1 MIVKGILLAGM
12 VAVLLAGCGETVV
25 VESAP
30 PPGGFPGTNPFQQVL
45 VTGNVVNLRQGP
57 GTQYSVV
64 GSARAGDTLLVTG
77 EAPDW
82 YRVYI
87 PEKSLFAW
95 IYSPLT
101 SGAEMPNREE
111 ENQ

>member
-1 MIVKGILLAGM
+1 MRIKGIILTG
-12 VAVLLAGCGETVV
+12 VVLLAGCGNTVV
-25 VESAP
+25 EETTP
-30 PPGGFPGTNPFQQVL
+30 PAAGGFSGSNPFQTVI
-45 VTGNVVNLRQGP
+45 VTGSVVNLRQGP

-64 GSARAGDTLLVTG
+64 GSACSGDTLLVTG

-82 YRVYI
+82 YRIYV

-101 SGAEMPNREE
+101 SGTEMPGQEGNR
-111 ENQ
+111 

>member
-1 MIVKGILLAGM
+1 MRYSRYILFLAL
-12 VAVLLAGCGETVV
+12 ALAGCGKTVV
-25 VESAP
+25 VEEYQP
-30 PPGGFPGTNPFQQVL
+30 PEGTIPGSNPYETIT

-57 GTQYSVV
+57 GTQYDVV
-64 GSARAGDTLLVTG
+64 GSARGGDLLLVTG

-95 IYSPLT
+95 IYADLT
-101 SGAEMPNREE
+101 TGADMPGTGGN
-111 ENQ
+111 

>member
-1 MIVKGILLAGM
+1 MRLTRFVF
-12 VAVLLAGCGETVV
+12 VFAVLFAGCGEKV
-25 VESAP
+25 VEETQP
-30 PPGGFPGTNPFQQVL
+30 PPTGFPGTNPFQSVV
-45 VTGNVVNLRQGP
+45 VTGNTVNLRQGP
-57 GTQYSVV
+57 GTVYTVV
-64 GSARAGDTLLVTG
+64 GTAVSGDTLLVTG

-101 SGAEMPNREE
+101 TGAAMPGEE
-111 ENQ
+111 R